1 MWVNRK
7 QTRKPLSLKAL
18 TSQSCGGM
26 KDRARLCTNWQNFTG
41 TLISSSVK
49 SLFNSCRISFEL
61 KMMMIV
67 STWSLERL
75 ATCVERSNLISKMRE
90 RRFDIKSSS
99 AQFLPIL
106 LKKPC
111 IDIVRW
117 LPESFKGAKWGTNM
131 RMLLISAGLY
141 LLSREHRLFSNP
153 KLRSKLPDS
162 LSNKQKKKS
171 RTSSSF
177 TCKLQQKNLTLF
189 LKTLSK
195 INSMINSDRL
205 KKK

>member
-1 MWVNRK
+1 MWVNLK
-7 QTRKPLSLKAL
+7 QTLKPLSLKAL
-18 TSQSCGGM
+18 TSQFCGAM

-49 SLFNSCRISFEL
+49 SPFNSCRISFEL

-67 STWSLERL
+67 STWNLERL
-75 ATCVERSNLISKMRE
+75 ATCVERSSLTSKMRE
-90 RRFDIKSSS
+90 RRFVIKSSS
-99 AQFLPIL
+99 AQCQPIL
-106 LKKPC
+106 LKKLC
-111 IDIVRW
+111 IDIVPW
-117 LPESFKGAKWGTNM
+117 LLESFKGAKWGINM
-131 RMLLISAGLY
+131 RMPLILGGLY
-141 LLSREHRLFSNP
+141 PLSREHRLFSNL
-153 KLRSKLPDS
+153 KLRSKLLDS

-205 KKK
+205 RKK